1 MTAGALMPGDIYPTS
16 SGLNTGALDSRI
28 AMAQPFGA
36 LDDFPAPIGD
46 GALTPA
52 HLLTL
57 ALSLTGSRPAIS
69 FEVTD
74 WYFRIHI
81 LPNNLQ
87 LGNVVSN
94 EVFTIGVWN
103 AWLATAQTLD
113 SIVGFDTSGTTL
125 GGQPTPPLV
134 YEPNQQLDYTL
145 SIDPLGPP
153 TIDATYTFTF
163 ADAEVVVLSMFGQRI
178 TAWALT
184 PDWAT
189 PVEER
194 LGWKTDKL
202 RAWDATEQR
211 RALRIAPR
219 RNVKFATWM
228 STTDKQFV
236 ENQLFAWGAL
246 IWALPIWWDGQHLSA
261 QSNPGDMLVLA
272 DTVGRDFVTNGL
284 AIILTDARTY
294 EVIQLGTIT
303 TTQLNLVRA
312 VVGTWKRG
320 SKLYPIR
327 SARLLNATRITRN
340 NGSNADVEPEF
351 QIVEA
356 CDWPPATGLATY
368 RGAPVLEDSPSVT
381 DTAEGAYDRQT
392 FMIDNQT
399 GAIDVYD
406 TAQIG
411 FPNNSHNWF
420 LQGKTAHSNFRSL
433 LYLLKGAQGEIWVP
447 SYESDLSLVADIASS
462 DTSIQCANSGLALY
476 AVKLNRQ
483 DIRIELKTGTIYYRR
498 IAGATL
504 INPTTEL
511 LNLSVN
517 FGVIIAASAVRR
529 ISFMALSVLASDEI
543 TISHDT
549 SIVGIAEVSTPFR
562 AVNDDI

>member
-1 MTAGALMPGDIYPTS
+1 MPREIYPAS

-28 AMAQPFGA
+28 VMSQPFAAFADPETPGGGT
-36 LDDFPAPIGD
+36 LS
-46 GALTPA
+46 LT
-52 HLLTL
+52 HLATHTF
-57 ALSLTGSRPAIS
+57 ALTGSRPATS
-69 FEVTD
+69 FEITD
-74 WYFRIHI
+74 WFFRIHI
-81 LPNNLQ
+81 LPNNLT

-113 SIVGFDTSGTTL
+113 TIVAFDAGATSLT
-125 GGQPTPPLV
+125 GQPSPPLV
-134 YEPNQQLDYTL
+134 YEPNQQLNYTL

-163 ADAEVVVLSMFGQRI
+163 ADGEVVELSMSGQRI

-219 RNVKFATWM
+219 RNVEFATWM
-228 STTDKQFV
+228 SASEKQFV
-236 ENQLFAWGAL
+236 ENQFFAWGAL
-246 IWALPIWWDGQHLSA
+246 IWALPIWWDGQHLSV
-261 QSNPGDMLVLA
+261 QSNPGDNLVLA
-272 DTVGRDFVTNGL
+272 NTVGRDFVANGL

-303 TTQLNLVRA
+303 TTQLNLVRSI
-312 VVGTWKRG
+312 VGTWPRRA
-320 SKLYPIR
+320 KLYPVR
-327 SARLLNATRITRN
+327 SARLMNAQRITRN
-340 NGSNADVEPEF
+340 NGRNADVEPEV
-351 QIVEA
+351 QIVEP
-356 CDWPPATGLATY
+356 CDWPAATGLPTY

-381 DTAEGAYDRQT
+381 ETSEGAYDRQT
-392 FMIDNQT
+392 FTIDNQS

-406 TAQIG
+406 SAEVG

-420 LQGKTAHSNFRSL
+420 LKGVPAHSAFRSL
-433 LYLLKGAQGEIWVP
+433 LYLLKGAQGEIWLP
-447 SYESDLSLVADIASS
+447 SYESDLTLVADIASS
-462 DTSIQCANSGLALY
+462 DVSLQCQNSGLALY
-476 AVKLNRQ
+476 AIKLNRQ
-483 DIRIELKTGTIYYRR
+483 DIRVELKNGTIYYRR
-498 IAGATL
+498 IIGATL
-504 INPTTEL
+504 IAPTTEL
-511 LNLSVN
+511 VNLQSG
-517 FGVIIAASAVRR
+517 FGVGIPASTVRR

-543 TISHDT
+543 TINHDT
-549 SIVGIAEVSTPFR
+549 MIGGIGRASTPFR
-562 AVNDDI
+562 

>member
-1 MTAGALMPGDIYPTS
+1 MPRDIYPAS
-16 SGLNTGALDSRI
+16 SGFNTGALDSRI
-28 AMAQPFGA
+28 VMSQPFAAFADPETPGSGA
-36 LDDFPAPIGD
+36 SFAISYP
-46 GALTPA
+46 TPP
-52 HLLTL
+52 
-57 ALSLTGSRPAIS
+57 ALSLTGSRPGVS
-69 FEVTD
+69 FEITD

-81 LPNNLQ
+81 LPNNLS

-113 SIVGFDTSGTTL
+113 SIVAFDAGGTSLT
-125 GGQPTPPLV
+125 GQPAPPLV
-134 YEPNQQLDYTL
+134 FEPNQQLNYTL

-163 ADAEVVVLSMFGQRI
+163 ADGEVVELSMFGQRI

-184 PDWAT
+184 PDWQT

-194 LGWKTDKL
+194 LGWKTDRL

-219 RNVKFATWM
+219 RNVKFSTWM
-228 STTDKQFV
+228 SQQDKQFV
-236 ENQLFAWGAL
+236 ENQFFAWGAL
-246 IWALPIWWDGQHLSA
+246 IWALPIWWDGQYLSV

-272 DTVGRDFVTNGL
+272 DTVGRDFVTDGL

-303 TTQLNLVRA
+303 ATQLNLVRSI
-312 VVGTWKRG
+312 VGTWPTG
-320 SKLYPIR
+320 SKLYPVR
-327 SARLLNATRITRN
+327 SARLMNTQRITRN

-351 QIVEA
+351 LIVEA
-356 CDWPPATGLATY
+356 CDWPAATGLPTY

-381 DTAEGAYDRQT
+381 DTSEGSYDRDT
-392 FMIDNQT
+392 FTIDNQT

-406 TAQIG
+406 SAGIG

-420 LQGKTAHSNFRSL
+420 LKGKTAHSNFRSL
-433 LYLLKGAQGEIWVP
+433 MYLLKGAQGEIWVP
-447 SYESDLSLVADIASS
+447 SYEEDLSLVADIAPP
-462 DTSIQCANSGLALY
+462 DVSIQCANSGLALY

-483 DIRIELKTGTIYYRR
+483 DIRIELANGTIYYRR
-498 IAGATL
+498 ISGASL

-511 LNLSVN
+511 VTLNTG
-517 FGVIIAASAVRR
+517 FGVTIPASTVRR
-529 ISFMALSVLASDEI
+529 ISFMVLSVLASDEI
-543 TISHDT
+543 TIEHDT
-549 SIVGIAEVSTPFR
+549 AIRGISECSTPFR
-562 AVNDDI
+562 AVNHDI

>member
-1 MTAGALMPGDIYPTS
+1 MTTGVLMPGEIYPTS
-16 SGLNTGALDSRI
+16 SGFNPGALDSRI

-36 LDDFPAPIGD
+36 LDAPTYAGD
-46 GALTPA
+46 GTLTPA

-57 ALSLTGSRPAIS
+57 ALSLTGSRPATS
-69 FEVTD
+69 FEITD

-81 LPNNLQ
+81 LPNDLA

-103 AWLATAQTLD
+103 AWIDTAQTLN
-113 SIVGFDTSGTTL
+113 SIVAFDATGTSLT
-125 GGQPTPPLV
+125 GQPAPPLLF
-134 YEPNQQLDYTL
+134 EPNQQLDYTL

-163 ADAEVVVLSMFGQRI
+163 ADGEVVVLSMFGQRI

-184 PDWAT
+184 PDWQT
-189 PVEER
+189 PPEEK

-202 RAWDATEQR
+202 RAWDGSEQR
-211 RALRIAPR
+211 RALRISPR

-228 STTDKQFV
+228 SKTDKQFV

-246 IWALPIWWDGQHLSA
+246 IWALPIWWDGQYLSV

-272 DTVGRDFVTNGL
+272 DTVGRDFVANGL

-303 TTQLNLVRA
+303 PTQLNLVRSI
-312 VVGTWKRG
+312 VGTWTRG

-327 SARLLNATRITRN
+327 SARLLNATRITRDD
-340 NGSNADVEPEF
+340 GSLAEVEPEF

-356 CDWPPATGLATY
+356 CDWPPATGLPTY

-381 DTAEGAYDRQT
+381 DTAEGAYDRET
-392 FMIDNQT
+392 FTIDNQT
-399 GAIDVYD
+399 GALTVYD
-406 TAQIG
+406 TAEIG

-420 LQGKTAHSNFRSL
+420 LEGKTAHTNFRSL

-447 SYESDLSLVADIASS
+447 SYESDLTLVVDIASS
-462 DTSIQCANSGLALY
+462 DTSIQCQNSGLALY

-483 DIRIELKTGTIYYRR
+483 DIRVELIAGTVYYRR
-498 IAGATL
+498 ITGAAL
-504 INPTTEL
+504 ITPTTEL
-511 LNLSVN
+511 VNLSSG
-517 FGVIIAASAVRR
+517 FGVVIPRSSVRR
-529 ISFMALSVLASDEI
+529 ISFMTLSCLASDEI
-543 TISHDT
+543 TIMHDT
-549 SIVGIAEVSTPFR
+549 SILGISECSTPFR
-562 AVNDDI
+562 GVNHDI

>member
-1 MTAGALMPGDIYPTS
+1 LTAGALMPGDIYPAS

-28 AMAQPFGA
+28 VMAQPFAYLVEGS
-36 LDDFPAPIGD
+36 
-46 GALTPA
+46 TPGGGTFSIT
-52 HLLTL
+52 HLATL
-57 ALSLTGSRPAIS
+57 AKSLTGSRPATS
-69 FEVTD
+69 FEITD
-74 WYFRIHI
+74 WFFRIHI

-113 SIVGFDTSGTTL
+113 TIVAFDASGTTL
-125 GGQPTPPLV
+125 TGQPPPPLV
-134 YEPNQQLDYTL
+134 FEPNQQLDYTL

-228 STTDKQFV
+228 SATDKQFI
-236 ENQLFAWGAL
+236 ENQFFAWGAL

-272 DTVGRDFVTNGL
+272 DTVGRDFVANGL

-303 TTQLNLVRA
+303 TTQLNLVRSI
-312 VVGTWKRG
+312 VGTWKRG

-327 SARLLNATRITRN
+327 SARLMNTQRITRN

-351 QIVEA
+351 QIIEA
-356 CDWPPATGLATY
+356 CDWPAATGLPAY

-392 FMIDNQT
+392 FTIDNQT
-399 GAIDVYD
+399 GAIDVFD
-406 TAQIG
+406 SAEIG

-420 LQGKTAHSNFRSL
+420 LKGKTAHTNFRSL

-447 SYESDLSLVADIASS
+447 SYESDLTLVADIAPS
-462 DTSIQCANSGLALY
+462 DVSLQCQNSGLALY
-476 AVKLNRQ
+476 AAKLNRQ
-483 DIRIELKTGTIYYRR
+483 DIRVELYSGTIYYRR
-498 IAGATL
+498 IIGASL
-504 INPTTEL
+504 IAPTTEL
-511 LNLSVN
+511 VNLNTG
-517 FGVIIAASAVRR
+517 FGVTIARTAVRR

-543 TISHDT
+543 TINHDT
-549 SIVGIAEVSTPFR
+549 MIGGISESSTPFR
-562 AVNDDI
+562 AVNHDI